1 MPKHTDTQSEAAR
14 LSQEAYKAAK
24 ANLDTITYAM
34 SKRTVSLFNETL
46 NEARERVNVV
56 GEKAMAEAVQKLA
69 ANGIYA
75 STHTD
80 KNGKGYRVPA
90 DVAVRQAVYTSGRQ
104 RFNGQVLGIAQRTG
118 QDLIEVSSTP
128 NCRPS
133 HEVINGKIFSLSGQ
147 DSRYP
152 KWTADLEALTHDYNC
167 GHSVA
172 IYHEGHERVFSNP
185 LEGTGYTVEE
195 ARKAFS
201 KQRAYENEIR
211 KQKRVVETLKAAG
224 LDTREANAKLNTLRH
239 RLQRHIDANN
249 KILRRERHREQ
260 LYDSAQRMKKKLKAA
275 FANRVKTGAF
285 NGALNNKNDP
295 YFRRRDEHAER
306 YYAAVRNRD
315 KQIEIAAVAS
325 ASAKYGVSKDEV
337 FEAYEHLF
345 EDKHELDGVVRYF
358 DPSYDI
364 AASWQ
369 RLREG
374 KDVKPH
380 DITLLKHEA
389 LERKFMARGMSYD
402 QAHEEAEKSYN
413 YAKEANE
420 FNARGDDGLR

>member
-1 MPKHTDTQSEAAR
+1 MPKHTNTQSEAAR

-46 NEARERVNVV
+46 NEARDRVNVV

-172 IYHEGHERVFSNP
+172 IYHEGHERVFSDP
-185 LEGTGYTVEE
+185 LEGTGYSIEE
-195 ARKAFS
+195 ARKAYA
-201 KQRAYENEIR
+201 KQRRYENEIR
-211 KQKRVVETLKAAG
+211 KQKRVMDTLKAAG
-224 LDTREANAKLNTLRH
+224 LETREANARLNVLRH
-239 RLQRHIDANN
+239 RLQKHIDANS

-260 LYDSAQRMKKKLKAA
+260 LYDSAQRMKKQLKAVSAKPSTPKIANVGGNA
-275 FANRVKTGAF
+275 FEAAVKKVVAKGGGATVITSARTVEHESIGAAKISREF
-285 NGALNNKNDP
+285 NVPRLSKQEKAILFSELRRYYETRLKGKGIVEYDCETVNGAYRYTILVEDRDN
-295 YFRRRDEHAER
+295 FRVLRRR
-306 YYAAVRNRD
+306 
-315 KQIEIAAVAS
+315 KI
-325 ASAKYGVSKDEV
+325 K
-337 FEAYEHLF
+337 
-345 EDKHELDGVVRYF
+345 
-358 DPSYDI
+358 
-364 AASWQ
+364 
-369 RLREG
+369 
-374 KDVKPH
+374 
-380 DITLLKHEA
+380 
-389 LERKFMARGMSYD
+389 
-402 QAHEEAEKSYN
+402 
-413 YAKEANE
+413 
-420 FNARGDDGLR
+420 

>member
-1 MPKHTDTQSEAAR
+1 MPKHTNTQSEAAR

-75 STHTD
+75 STHTN

-172 IYHEGHERVFSNP
+172 IYHEGHERVFSDP

-201 KQRAYENEIR
+201 KQRAYENQIR

-260 LYDSAQRMKKKLKAA
+260 LYDSAQRMKKLAKMPVAPKLSKNA
-275 FANRVKTGAF
+275 GAIS
-285 NGALNNKNDP
+285 GALNDKNDP
-295 YFRRRDEHAER
+295 YLERREAHANR
-306 YYAAVRNRD
+306 YYAAVRSRD
-315 KQIEIAAVAS
+315 MQTEVAAVVAAS
-325 ASAKYGVSKDEV
+325 GLSKDEV
-337 FEAYEHLF
+337 VKAYKHLF
-345 EDKHELDGVVRYF
+345 VEKHELEKGYDYF
-358 DPSYDI
+358 DASYDI
-364 AASWQ
+364 AVSWQ

-374 KDVKPH
+374 KDVQPH
-380 DITLLKHEA
+380 DITLVKHEA
-389 LERKFMARGMSYD
+389 LESEYMTKGMKYQ
-402 QAHEEAEKSYN
+402 QAHDEAEKSYN
-413 YAKEANE
+413 YAKEARQ
-420 FNARGDDGLR
+420 FNARRDNGLC